1 MDDLLKR
8 KEENKKPELKS
19 QPVFSVATWSFGFLK
34 ESSMPTNK
42 TEKSGMTYSVGTEI
56 FLN

>member
-1 MDDLLKR
+1 MDDLFNKE
-8 KEENKKPELKS
+8 EENKTIGIKS

-42 TEKSGMTYSVGTEI
+42 TEKSEMTYSVGTEI